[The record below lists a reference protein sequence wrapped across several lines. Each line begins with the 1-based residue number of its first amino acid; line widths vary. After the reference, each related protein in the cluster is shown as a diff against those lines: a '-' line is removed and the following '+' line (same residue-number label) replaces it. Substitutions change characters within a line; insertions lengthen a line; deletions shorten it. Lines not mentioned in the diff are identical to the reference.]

1 MRFAVF
7 VMTYH
12 RPEILGKTI
21 VSLLGQS
28 IQPEKILIID
38 NDPSFSAKVVAE
50 KLTAFPIA
58 YHATGDN
65 IGPAGA
71 AAIGLKIL
79 SDEGYDWI
87 GWMDDDDPPVF
98 SDSFEKLLTLA
109 QQHPD
114 CGCVGAVG
122 HYFNVKTGLI
132 NRVADHELEGEG
144 SIAVDNI
151 AGGMCKIVS
160 GNVFRKHHILP
171 NKKLF
176 YGFEELEFDL
186 QMKNAGYSLL
196 TDKELYKRNRLNA
209 NRLGYKLKRGLKKQE
224 SSLWREYYSTRNMLY
239 ILRQHG
245 SRKAVTSLIVR
256 SLLKS
261 FLGFRFGFKYGITN
275 TRFILKALFHFLKG
289 TTGSIYLGQTKTS
302 TKV

>member
-7 VMTYH
+7 VMTYR

-21 VSLLGQS
+21 VSLLGQTV
-28 IQPEKILIID
+28 QPEKILIID
-38 NDPSFSAKVVAE
+38 NDPSFSAKAVAE
-50 KLTAFPIA
+50 KLTTFPIA
-58 YHATGDN
+58 YHSTGSN
-65 IGPAGA
+65 TGPAGA

-79 SDEGYDWI
+79 AQEGYDWI

-98 SDSFEKLLTLA
+98 SDSFEKLLSLA
-109 QQHPD
+109 QQHD
-114 CGCVGAVG
+114 NCGCVGAVG
-122 HYFNVKTGLI
+122 HHFNVKTGLI

-160 GNVFRKHHILP
+160 ANVFRKHHILP
-171 NKKLF
+171 NEKLF

-186 QMKNAGYSLL
+186 RVKNAGYSLL

-239 ILRQHG
+239 ILRQHHSG
-245 SRKAVTSLIVR
+245 KAVTTLFVR

-261 FLGFRFGFKYGITN
+261 IAGFRFGLQYGITN
-275 TRFILKALFHFLKG
+275 AGFILKALFHFLKG
-289 TTGSIYLGQTKTS
+289 TTGRINLKQTKTS
-302 TKV
+302 IKV